1 MNRVRVVA
9 IIAASV
15 GGAIAAGS
23 FFGDQQ
29 QSAQI
34 APQAPAQVSEPSLV
48 GLAEPAAPREPSAP
62 SEPAAP
68 REPAAPGVVQASILP
83 APSQSLP
90 PRSTPAPDATP
101 SLISRDMM
109 APAPADGS
117 RDFIG
122 PRDSAEQLVA
132 LDPMAQIPVGPE
144 RPFVSDTDLAQLDT
158 QAPASDID
166 PEILSD
172 IGNCAVFLVATPA
185 PEAIL
190 EVSVFAPC
198 DGGALVRFTH
208 GGMSFEERLSAEGL
222 LMASVPALSD
232 PAEVSAIFADARVET
247 DITAVPDFAAVSRL
261 VLQWSG
267 MADLSLVA
275 WERGS
280 DQPLTAQ
287 TPRASAG
294 MVHALG
300 TPGAAQVQVYTWP
313 LGETAASEAIALE
326 VEAAI
331 TAQSC
336 AQDVSAQTLLV
347 SAAEPVRQQ
356 VMEFT
361 MPACDGV
368 GGYLLLHNPL
378 PQMTLAQN

>member
-29 QSAQI
+29 QSAQV
-34 APQAPAQVSEPSLV
+34 APQPPVQASEPSLI
-48 GLAEPAAPREPSAP
+48 GLAEPAAPA
-62 SEPAAP
+62 
-68 REPAAPGVVQASILP
+68 VVQANILP
-83 APSQSLP
+83 APNQPLP
-90 PRSTPAPDATP
+90 PRSTPAPEGAP
-101 SLISRDMM
+101 SLITRDMV
-109 APAPADGS
+109 APAGDGG
-117 RDFIG
+117 DFIG
-122 PRDSAEQLVA
+122 PRESGEQIAA
-132 LDPMAQIPVGPE
+132 LDPTAQTPLAPE
-144 RPFVSDTDLAQLDT
+144 RPIVSDTDLAQLDT
-158 QAPASDID
+158 QAPVSDID

-185 PEAIL
+185 PGAML

-208 GGMSFEERLSAEGL
+208 GGMTFEERLSAEGL

-232 PAEVSAIFADARVET
+232 PAEVSATFADARIET
-247 DITAVPDFAAVSRL
+247 DTTAVPDFAAVSRL

-267 MADLSLVA
+267 MADLAFVA
-275 WERGS
+275 WERGV
-280 DQPLTAQ
+280 DEPLTAQ
-287 TPRASAG
+287 SPRDSAG
-294 MVHALG
+294 MIHSLG
-300 TPGAAQVQVYTWP
+300 TPGAAQAQVYTWP
-313 LGETAASEAIALE
+313 IGETATSETIAIE

-331 TAQSC
+331 TADSC

-356 VMEFT
+356 MMEFT

-368 GGYLLLHNPL
+368 GGYILLHNPL
-378 PQMTLAQN
+378 PQMTLARN

>member
-29 QSAQI
+29 QSAQL

-48 GLAEPAAPREPSAP
+48 GLAEPAAP

-68 REPAAPGVVQASILP
+68 AVVQANILP

-90 PRSTPAPDATP
+90 PRSVPAPAEAP
-101 SLISRDMM
+101 SLITRDMM
-109 APAPADGS
+109 APADEDG
-117 RDFIG
+117 DFMG
-122 PRDSAEQLVA
+122 PRDSADQIAA
-132 LDPMAQIPVGPE
+132 LDTLAQTPVSPE

-158 QAPASDID
+158 QAPVSDID

-208 GGMSFEERLSAEGL
+208 GGMTFEERLSAEGL
-222 LMASVPALSD
+222 LMTSVPALSD
-232 PAEVSAIFADARVET
+232 PAEVSATFADARVET
-247 DITAVPDFAAVSRL
+247 DTTTVPDFAAVSRL

-275 WERGS
+275 WERGV

-287 TPRASAG
+287 APRDSAG
-294 MVHALG
+294 MIHSLG
-300 TPGAAQVQVYTWP
+300 TPGAAQAQVYTWP
-313 LGETAASEAIALE
+313 LGETAASETIALE

-356 VMEFT
+356 MMEFT